1 MDKKIKNNNCILQE
15 ISSIVKTMKTDI
27 NSIKNDLSII
37 KDKIKDREAVEQ
49 DEIFTTDD
57 TKPNESSGWFFS

>member
-37 KDKIKDREAVEQ
+37 KEKIKDKEQ

>member
-1 MDKKIKNNNCILQE
+1 
-15 ISSIVKTMKTDI
+15 MKTDI

-37 KDKIKDREAVEQ
+37 KEKIKDKEQ

>member
-15 ISSIVKTMKTDI
+15 ISSQVKTIKTDI
-27 NSIKNDLSII
+27 NTIKNDLSII
-37 KDKIKDREAVEQ
+37 KEKIKDREAVEQ

-57 TKPNESSGWFFS
+57 AKPNESSGWFFS

>member
-15 ISSIVKTMKTDI
+15 ISSQVKTIKTDI
-27 NSIKNDLSII
+27 NTIKNDLSII
-37 KDKIKDREAVEQ
+37 KEKIKDKEQ

>member
-37 KDKIKDREAVEQ
+37 KDKIKDREQ
-49 DEIFTTDD
+49 DEIFTTDE
-57 TKPNESSGWFFS
+57 TKTPEPSGWFFS